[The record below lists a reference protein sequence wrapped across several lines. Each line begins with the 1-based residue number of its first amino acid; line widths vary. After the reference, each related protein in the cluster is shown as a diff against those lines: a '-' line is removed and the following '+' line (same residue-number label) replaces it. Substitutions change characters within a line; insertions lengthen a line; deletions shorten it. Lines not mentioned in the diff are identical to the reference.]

1 MAELRTAEIGLDGEV
16 SVANDRNDKI
26 IAEFRANEG
35 RVGGVFEGAPM
46 VILTSTGAKTGK
58 PHTNP
63 LMYLPDGDRVVVFA
77 SMGGAPENPQWFNNL
92 VANPDAEAEVGTER
106 FKVRAVVT
114 EGEERDRLFEEQ
126 KKRYPQFGEYETQ
139 TTRTI
144 PVVALERVS

>member
-1 MAELRTAEIGLDGEV
+1 M
-16 SVANDRNDKI
+16 ANDWNDQV

-35 RVGGVFEGAPM
+35 KVGGPFEGAPM

-77 SMGGAPENPQWFNNL
+77 SMGGAPDNPQWFNNL
-92 VANPDAEAEVGTER
+92 VANPDAEAEVGTDK

-126 KKRYPQFGEYETQ
+126 KKRYPQFGEYETK
-139 TTRTI
+139 TRTIRTI
-144 PVVALERVS
+144 PVVALERV

>member
-1 MAELRTAEIGLDGEV
+1 LRTAEIGLDREEK
-16 SVANDRNDKI
+16 VANNWNDQI

-35 RVGGVFEGAPM
+35 RVGGPFEGAPM

-63 LMYLPDGDRVVVFA
+63 LMYLPDGDRVVVFG
-77 SMGGAPENPQWFNNL
+77 SMGGAPDHPQWYRNL
-92 VANPDAEAEVGTER
+92 VANPDATAEVGTEK

-126 KKRYPQFGEYETQ
+126 KKRYPQFAEYEAK

>member
-1 MAELRTAEIGLDGEV
+1 
-16 SVANDRNDKI
+16 VANDWNDKI

-35 RVGGVFEGAPM
+35 KVGGPFEGAPM

-77 SMGGAPENPQWFNNL
+77 SMGGAPDNPQWFNNL
-92 VANPDAEAEVGTER
+92 VANPDATAEVGTEK

-126 KKRYPQFGEYETQ
+126 KKRYPQFAEYEAN

-144 PVVALERVS
+144 PVVALERV

>member
-1 MAELRTAEIGLDGEV
+1 M
-16 SVANDRNDKI
+16 ANDWNDKI

-35 RVGGVFEGAPM
+35 KVGGPFEGAPM

-77 SMGGAPENPQWFNNL
+77 SMGGAPDNPQWFNNL
-92 VANPDAEAEVGTER
+92 VANPDATAEVGTEK

-126 KKRYPQFGEYETQ
+126 KKRYPQFAEYEAN

-144 PVVALERVS
+144 PVVALERV

>member
-1 MAELRTAEIGLDGEV
+1 M
-16 SVANDRNDKI
+16 ANDWNDQI

-35 RVGGVFEGAPM
+35 KVGGPFEGAPM

-92 VANPDAEAEVGTER
+92 VANPEAEAEVGTEK

-126 KKRYPQFGEYETQ
+126 KKRYPQFGEYETK
-139 TTRTI
+139 TTRKI

>member
-1 MAELRTAEIGLDGEV
+1 
-16 SVANDRNDKI
+16 VANDRNDKI

>member
-1 MAELRTAEIGLDGEV
+1 M
-16 SVANDRNDKI
+16 ANDWNDQI

-35 RVGGVFEGAPM
+35 KVGGPFEGAPM